1 MTYLLDTN
9 TCINYLNGTS
19 EKILNNLRSKQAE
32 EINVCSVV
40 KGELFYGALKSA
52 KPEKNLEKV
61 RKFLDSFQ
69 SLPFDDTAS
78 EKYGE
83 IRVKLEKTGTPI
95 GPNDLFIA
103 AIAASNNK
111 ILVTNNAREFRRVE
125 GIKLEDWEEKNIP

>member
-9 TCINYLNGTS
+9 TCIKYLNGTS
-19 EKILNNLRSKQAE
+19 EKIRNNLGSKQPE

-52 KPEKNLEKV
+52 KPEKNLDKV
-61 RKFLDSFQ
+61 HKFLDSFQ
-69 SLPFDDTAS
+69 SLPFDDTAA

-83 IRVKLEKTGTPI
+83 IRVKLEKTGAPI

-103 AIAASNNK
+103 AITASNNK
-111 ILVTNNAREFRRVE
+111 TLVTNNTREFRRVE
-125 GIKLEDWEEKNIP
+125 GIKLEDWEE

>member
-19 EKILNNLRSKQAE
+19 EKIRNNLRSKHAE

-52 KPEKNLEKV
+52 KPERNLDKI

-111 ILVTNNAREFRRVE
+111 ILVTNNTREFRRVE
-125 GIKLEDWEEKNIP
+125 GVTLEDWEGENIS

>member
-19 EKILNNLRSKQAE
+19 EKIRNNLRSKQAE

-52 KPEKNLEKV
+52 KPEKNLDKV

-69 SLPFDDTAS
+69 SLPFDDTAA

-111 ILVTNNAREFRRVE
+111 TLVTNNTREFRRVE
-125 GIKLEDWEEKNIP
+125 GIKLEDWEEKNTS